1 MARIAPGG
9 GASSVIGGAHGK
21 RGGIQ
26 ALSSISGAHGGLGP
40 MGQLGAI
47 SGTPGIQGN
56 SKIALIGSSASNQ
69 RNFNSNVQNTNH
81 SNQLPRQDTYNS
93 SSRRNK
99 RGGTGTMSSGGGVV
113 DTALGAGGGYANR
126 VTVKQGTG
134 TSTDHGLGNVGG
146 EAGDLSGLVFDAQ
159 SPLVQMSQG

>member
-1 MARIAPGG
+1 M
-9 GASSVIGGAHGK
+9 GAAHGK

-56 SKIALIGSSASNQ
+56 SKIALIQGSASNQ

-81 SNQLPRQDTYNS
+81 SSHTNQLARQDTYNS

-99 RGGTGTMSSGGGVV
+99 RGGAGTMSSGGGVV
-113 DTALGAGGGYANR
+113 DLAPGAGSGYANR
-126 VTVKQGTG
+126 INVK
-134 TSTDHGLGNVGG
+134 
-146 EAGDLSGLVFDAQ
+146 
-159 SPLVQMSQG
+159 